1 MTAAL
6 ILLSLFACS
15 DPPAP
20 PPPPAAPPKPAVV
33 TVDPGLL
40 KAFGSPTSPM
50 LAAGAAAPTGAQV
63 DLGRILYYEKRL
75 SKNHDVSCNTC
86 HLLDKYGVDGTP
98 TSTGHKAQKGGRNA
112 PTVYN
117 AAGHIAQFWDGRAAD
132 VEAQAKGPVLNP
144 IEMAMADEKSVV
156 AVLET
161 IPEYTPLFQAAF
173 PGEEKPVTYDNM
185 AKAIGA
191 FERGLVTPSPF
202 DRLLAGDQTALTDAQ
217 KAGLTTFVQS
227 GCTTCHT
234 GPLLGGGMYQKLGLV
249 TPWPNPSDAGRFDV
263 TKNEADKQLFK
274 VPSLRNIEETGPY
287 FHDGSVATLD
297 EAIRLM
303 GHHQL
308 GRELSPEQ
316 VGSIQTFLGSLTGEL
331 PTAYIAEPPALAS
344 GPKTPKPDPS

>member
-15 DPPAP
+15 DP

-40 KAFGSPTSPM
+40 KAFGSPSNPM

-63 DLGRILYYEKRL
+63 DLGRLLYYEKRL
-75 SKNHDVSCNTC
+75 SKNQDVSCNTC
-86 HLLDKYGVDGTP
+86 HLLNKYGVDGTP

-161 IPEYTPLFQAAF
+161 IPEYTLLFQAAF

-227 GCTTCHT
+227 GCTTCHS

>member
-15 DPPAP
+15 DP

-40 KAFGSPTSPM
+40 KAFGSPSNPM

-63 DLGRILYYEKRL
+63 DLGRLLYYEKRL
-75 SKNHDVSCNTC
+75 SKNQDVSCNTC
-86 HLLDKYGVDGTP
+86 HLLNKYGVDGTP

-161 IPEYTPLFQAAF
+161 IPEYTLLFQAAF

-227 GCTTCHT
+227 GCTTCHS

-274 VPSLRNIEETGPY
+274 VPSLRNIEKTGPY

-308 GRELSPEQ
+308 GRDLSPEQ
-316 VGSIQTFLGSLTGEL
+316 VGSIQTFLTSLTGEL

>member
-1 MTAAL
+1 
-6 ILLSLFACS
+6 
-15 DPPAP
+15 
-20 PPPPAAPPKPAVV
+20 
-33 TVDPGLL
+33 
-40 KAFGSPTSPM
+40 
-50 LAAGAAAPTGAQV
+50 
-63 DLGRILYYEKRL
+63 
-75 SKNHDVSCNTC
+75 
-86 HLLDKYGVDGTP
+86 
-98 TSTGHKAQKGGRNA
+98 
-112 PTVYN
+112 
-117 AAGHIAQFWDGRAAD
+117 
-132 VEAQAKGPVLNP
+132 
-144 IEMAMADEKSVV
+144 MADEKSVV

>member
-15 DPPAP
+15 DPPP

-40 KAFGSPTSPM
+40 KAFGSPSNPM

-75 SKNHDVSCNTC
+75 SKNQDVSCNTC

-156 AVLET
+156 AVLEHH
-161 IPEYTPLFQAAF
+161 PRLRAPL
-173 PGEEKPVTYDNM
+173 PG
-185 AKAIGA
+185 
-191 FERGLVTPSPF
+191 
-202 DRLLAGDQTALTDAQ
+202 RL
-217 KAGLTTFVQS
+217 
-227 GCTTCHT
+227 
-234 GPLLGGGMYQKLGLV
+234 P
-249 TPWPNPSDAGRFDV
+249 R
-263 TKNEADKQLFK
+263 
-274 VPSLRNIEETGPY
+274 
-287 FHDGSVATLD
+287 
-297 EAIRLM
+297 
-303 GHHQL
+303 
-308 GRELSPEQ
+308 
-316 VGSIQTFLGSLTGEL
+316 
-331 PTAYIAEPPALAS
+331 
-344 GPKTPKPDPS
+344 